1 MSNDIDTINQ
11 DELSRLLIDTVN
23 QGTSLKDIH
32 RVSDEMMDNL
42 YAHAYQF
49 YQQGR
54 LDDAERFFSFLSM
67 YDLNNADYFIGLG
80 AVNQLKKKYQKACD
94 FYSLA
99 YVIAD
104 NNFYPVFYS
113 GQCHLLLGQ
122 AVKAMQCF
130 ELIVK
135 RCEDSKLVE
144 QSRLFLETIRSN
156 LKDDGAG

>member
-1 MSNDIDTINQ
+1 MNIETKTIND
-11 DELSRLLIDTVN
+11 DELSRLLISTVN
-23 QGTSLKDIH
+23 QGVSLKEVNQ
-32 RVSDEMMDNL
+32 VSDEMMDNL

-94 FYSLA
+94 FYALA

-104 NNFYPVFYS
+104 NNFHPVFYS
-113 GQCHLLLGQ
+113 GQCHLLSGQ

-130 ELIVK
+130 ELVCK
-135 RCEDSKLVE
+135 RCTDPKLVE
-144 QSRLFLETIRSN
+144 KSRLFLETIRTTM
-156 LKDDGAG
+156 KPEGTE